1 MSNVVHLK
9 WGEEPAS
16 ETTYLTVT
24 RHGRI
29 RGEDYI
35 VGSSLGFHVVAPEEP
50 RSFASLDS
58 ALRHVEVVAQT
69 YGVET
74 IYVRMP

>member
-9 WGEEPAS
+9 WGEEPSS
-16 ETTYLTVT
+16 ENAYLTVT

-35 VGSSLGFHVVAPEEP
+35 VSSSIGYEVAASEEP
-50 RSFASLDS
+50 RAFASLDS